1 MKPAVHAHLLP
12 ALPGGLF
19 KYERDRERER
29 KKNHSKRNK
38 NKNRNR
44 KEKKKQRQLQLQ
56 LQFLS
61 RLAKRKINN
70 NNEQRISRVFG
81 GGESTRGQGERRG
94 TASCADSQPG
104 QRGAKWE
111 KLANTHTE

>member
-1 MKPAVHAHLLP
+1 MKPAVHAHLFLP

-19 KYERDRERER
+19 KYERDRDRAQ
-29 KKNHSKRNK
+29 KKTTASETKTK
-38 NKNRNR
+38 TETEKR

-81 GGESTRGQGERRG
+81 GGEGTR
-94 TASCADSQPG
+94 
-104 QRGAKWE
+104 
-111 KLANTHTE
+111 